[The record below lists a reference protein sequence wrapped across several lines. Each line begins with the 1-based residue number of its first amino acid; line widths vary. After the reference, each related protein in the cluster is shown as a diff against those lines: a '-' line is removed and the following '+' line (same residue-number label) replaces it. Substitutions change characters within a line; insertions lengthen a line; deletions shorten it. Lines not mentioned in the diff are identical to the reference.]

1 MRRCHIQREPP
12 HTFVKY
18 SAYTTGGAKIFLPV
32 KNDHD
37 LPDFICKKK
46 CMKFYYVFIFSS

>member
-1 MRRCHIQREPP
+1 MRRCHIFQREPP

-18 SAYTTGGAKIFLPV
+18 SAYTAGGAMTLLAI

-37 LPDFICKKK
+37 LPDFICTNARK
-46 CMKFYYVFIFSS
+46 MYEVL